1 MWCFFGVCGVF
12 MVYDVG
18 LVDGVACVDV
28 NVEGG
33 DYLLNASFTD
43 EDGSVNKIINI
54 DVEAINTGDGGSESS
69 SGITVLSNGISPSH
83 CLIMKGNTYSFT
95 TTITDSNEYLLDTL
109 NLLVLFKDKDNY
121 LFVCDEN
128 NFEKFCV
135 DGTELPE
142 AVNTFFLVSNE
153 DFLYDVFI
161 SINGSELVQ
170 GTVESTHQS
179 SKLDYNKQIHGCTFS
194 FENLGV
200 LDIPVPIQS
209 DHNPLPINMDVTFVN
224 KDNSDENFEVHFS
237 PAIDY
242 GFPGPNAP
250 KGVINFKGES
260 ML

>member
-1 MWCFFGVCGVF
+1 MSEEVELNNDNGIVE
-12 MVYDVG
+12 
-18 LVDGVACVDV
+18 V
-28 NVEGG
+28 NVDEGN
-33 DYLLNASFTD
+33 YLLNANFTD

-54 DVEAINTGDGGSESS
+54 GVEAINTGDGGSESS

-83 CLIMKGNTYSFT
+83 CLMMKGRYTNSFT
-95 TTITDSNEYLLDTL
+95 TAITDSNEYLLDTL
-109 NLLVLFKDKDNY
+109 NLWVLFKDKDNY

-142 AVNTFFLVSNE
+142 AVNNFFLVSNE

-179 SKLDYNKQIHGCTFS
+179 SMLDYNKQIHGCTFS

-200 LDIPVPIQS
+200 LDIPVPIQTDNS
-209 DHNPLPINMDVTFVN
+209 PLPINLDVTFVN
-224 KDNSDENFEVHFS
+224 KDNSDEKFEVHFS

-242 GFPGPNAP
+242 GFLGPNAT
-250 KGVINFKGES
+250 KGIINFKGES